1 MKLKDEQYEHIKQTV
16 IDTFEYYNIRCIPIN
31 CFEMACKMGIK
42 IRPYSAFD
50 QKLKERAFEYS
61 TDGFSC
67 QKNGVWY
74 IVYNDEKENYGRI
87 NNTLMHEIGHF
98 ALGHTDSSG
107 EEEEAEAKFFAKY
120 ALAPPPLI
128 HAIHKILKVQITTDI
143 IRDTFCISDEAAR
156 IAYSYYQK
164 WLKYGIKSSS
174 AYDAKLIQLFE
185 HEVKSYIQ

>member
-1 MKLKDEQYEHIKQTV
+1 MKLKSEQYEYIKQTV
-16 IDTFEYYNIRCIPIN
+16 VDTFEYYGIKCIPIN
-31 CFEMACKMGIK
+31 CFEMAYKMGIK

-50 QKLKERAFEYS
+50 TKLKERALKYS

-67 QKNGVWY
+67 LKDGTWY
-74 IVYNDEKENYGRI
+74 IVYNDEKENYGRM

-98 ALGHTDSSG
+98 ALGHTDLSG

-128 HAIHKILKVQITTDI
+128 HTVHNNLKVQITPTI
-143 IRDTFCISDEAAR
+143 IKDMFYISDEAAH

-164 WLKYGIKSSS
+164 WLKYGTKNPSE
-174 AYDAKLIQLFE
+174 YDVKLIQLIE
-185 HEVKSYIQ
+185 HQVKSYIQ